1 MAFVT
6 VCVLHWTLDFLSP
19 SSSNS
24 IAKRLLK
31 MYKRWKKERDGEKEE
46 DDSFVRWERDY
57 ELTALSQHGLF
68 FEYLELGEVAVKLCG
83 FFYLRST
90 ITE

>member
-1 MAFVT
+1 M
-6 VCVLHWTLDFLSP
+6 LDFLP
-19 SSSNS
+19 PFSNS

-31 MYKRWKKERDGEKEE
+31 MYKRWKKEREGEKEE

-68 FEYLELGEVAVKLCG
+68 FEYLELGETAVMLSE
-83 FFYLRST
+83 FFRSRSMS
-90 ITE
+90 TE